1 MTDVRRLGVK
11 WCRCRWPNAASYNP
25 AVTQTAL
32 LPSDVDAIERATI
45 ATVSPETTEE
55 LGDWLLAFDRGA
67 IGRAKCAVPLSHSP
81 FPIGDIATIERRYA
95 ARGYPPMFRTPDLP
109 QFEPF
114 HAALRQR
121 GYRDDR
127 HSLVQVARA
136 ADVLA
141 SEAAPDVTLARRPD
155 AVWGKVFLGE
165 GFDPVEGASRVQS
178 LSRAQDAIYASILDE
193 GKETA
198 RDAMAVGA
206 ASFGFGWASIHAM
219 RTALV
224 HRRKGLAGRILSAL
238 ANEAID
244 RGFERMFLQVEDN
257 NAGAQSLYAR
267 AGFTTLWRYA
277 YWQR

>member
-1 MTDVRRLGVK
+1 M
-11 WCRCRWPNAASYNP
+11 PQIAF
-25 AVTQTAL
+25 
-32 LPSDVDAIERATI
+32 LPSDVEAIERATI
-45 ATVSPETTEE
+45 ATISPEAIEE
-55 LGDWLLAFDRGA
+55 LGNWLLAFDRGA
-67 IGRAKCAVPLSHSP
+67 IGRAKCATPLSHSQ
-81 FPIGDIATIERRYA
+81 FPIDDIEIIEQRYA
-95 ARGYPPMFRTPDLP
+95 ARGYPPMFRLPDLP
-109 QFEPF
+109 EFAYF

-127 HSLVQVARA
+127 HSLVQIARVNDVRALVARP
-136 ADVLA
+136 
-141 SEAAPDVTLARRPD
+141 EVTLSSRPD
-155 AVWGKVFLGE
+155 DAWGKVFLGE
-165 GFDPVEGASRVQS
+165 GFDPVEGASRVKS
-178 LSRAQDAIYASILDE
+178 LSRAQDARYASICDE
-193 GKETA
+193 SPEATQHTTQHTTQDTTREA
-198 RDAMAVGA
+198 IAVGA

-238 ANEAID
+238 ANEATH